1 MVLLG
6 TTVWDGVSVMVGV
19 LLSVPGFEVIEGAS
33 GVPRI
38 GVGRSAS
45 VCTMGDRTVSVGGEV
60 CSKVARPCVAFSVC
74 VGDAAGNRDW
84 QPAAARRINVPVA
97 KKQYKFLRFTKDA
110 PENEV
115 V

>member
-1 MVLLG
+1 
-6 TTVWDGVSVMVGV
+6 MVGV
-19 LLSVPGFEVIEGAS
+19 SFSVPGSEVIEGAS

-45 VCTMGDRTVSVGGEV
+45 VCIMGDRTVSVGGKV
-60 CSKVARPCVAFSVC
+60 YSKVARPCVAISDC
-74 VGDAAGNRDW
+74 VGDAAGSRYW
-84 QPAAARRINVPVA
+84 QPAAERRINAPIA